1 MISSRIRDTAQAGI
15 GPAPISVNGSA
26 GRPSS
31 ATDIDAT
38 STLTPDC
45 VGPIP
50 LPPGLVGTLHAL
62 AAATGADDFDSLST
76 CASALVHRLP
86 RPGTHCRARVIH
98 GADEAIVPGAEALD
112 LSASFRSALQQVARA
127 GRPTAPDTS
136 GGQPVA
142 VTILV
147 SHDGQ
152 RLYVESM
159 TNSSDLASAQSWARS
174 FLQLMTCL
182 ASEPDAPMLGHPLVD
197 EDERDR
203 ILHRLNPHRIH
214 DIRYRTMTE
223 PFEEQ
228 VERSPD
234 AVALV
239 GENGGTVSYRELN
252 ERSNRLAHFL
262 RGRGAGPGTRIGIC
276 LERGFDQIVAI
287 YAAAKTGAAYV
298 PIDADLPNERMAW
311 MLNDA
316 TPRQVLTDRACRG
329 RVPEGTWEIY
339 DVRSNAQS
347 WSTHPA
353 TNPVIDSAPD
363 ALLHILYT
371 SGTTGRPKGV
381 ASLVAGAL
389 ANVFWMQRQYPYD
402 DGGTALYKAS
412 PGFDISIWE
421 IFWPLFYGA
430 RLVIC
435 RPGAER
441 DPRHLARLTEAHG
454 ASLVFLVPTMMTPYL
469 DEISPARAGALKWM
483 VCGGEPMSPRIR
495 ETFYATLPT
504 SSLINAF
511 GPTEAGPVTDNVVDP
526 DSHGVFVP
534 VGRPADNFQVTLLDA
549 RLDLVPIGAPAEAYI
564 SGRVGLAEGYW
575 RAPAKTAER
584 FVADP
589 YGPPGSRMYRT
600 GDLCRYREDGALE
613 HLGRI
618 DRQIKIRGLRVEP
631 GEIESVLAA
640 HPAVGDCMVIAHG
653 QPPRLLAFVVPAGQ
667 VSTTNL
673 DVAAIL
679 EHAATLLPGPM
690 RPDRVVP
697 VEHLPTTVNG
707 KIDQDKLI
715 NIWQALTESERRV
728 VPPADE
734 VEATL
739 VEIYRRVLDTS
750 PISVLDTFT
759 QLGGHS
765 MLAFRLLDEC
775 EVSLHATPDATQVL
789 TGTLRDVAAS
799 IRGIL
804 QSAPPDRRSAWT
816 P

>member
-1 MISSRIRDTAQAGI
+1 MIST
-15 GPAPISVNGSA
+15 
-26 GRPSS
+26 
-31 ATDIDAT
+31 T
-38 STLTPDC
+38 STITPDC
-45 VGPIP
+45 VGPIN
-50 LPPGLVGTLHAL
+50 LPPGLVDTLHSL
-62 AAATGADDFDSLST
+62 AAAAGADDFVSLWT
-76 CASALVHRLP
+76 CAGVLVQRLP
-86 RPGTHCRARVIH
+86 RPGTHWRAEVIH
-98 GADEAIVPGAEALD
+98 GADAAIVSGAQDLD
-112 LSASFRSALQQVARA
+112 LSAGFRTALRQAARS
-127 GRPTAPDTS
+127 GPAPAADTS
-136 GGQPVA
+136 DGQPIA

-147 SHDGQ
+147 SHDG
-152 RLYVESM
+152 RHLYVESM
-159 TNSSDLASAQSWARS
+159 TSASDLPSAQCWARS
-174 FLQLMTCL
+174 FVQLLTCMVK
-182 ASEPDAPMLGHPLVD
+182 EPDAPMLDHPLVD

-203 ILHRLNPHRIH
+203 ILHRLNPHRSY

-228 VERSPD
+228 VQRSPD
-234 AVALV
+234 AVALLD
-239 GENGGTVSYRELN
+239 ENGGTVSYRELN
-252 ERSNRLAHFL
+252 ERSNRLAHYL
-262 RGRGAGPGTRIGIC
+262 RGRGAGQGTRIGIC
-276 LERGFDQIVAI
+276 LERSIDQIVAI

-316 TPRQVLTDRACRG
+316 TPRQVLTDRACR
-329 RVPEGTWEIY
+329 RRIPAGTWEIY
-339 DVRSNAQS
+339 DVGSGAPS
-347 WSTHPA
+347 WSRCPA
-353 TNPVIDSAPD
+353 TNPAVDSTHN

-381 ASLVAGAL
+381 ASPVAGAL
-389 ANVFWMQRQYPYD
+389 ANIFWMQRQYPYD
-402 DGGTALYKAS
+402 NGGTALFKAS

-421 IFWPLFYGA
+421 IFWPLYHGA
-430 RLVIC
+430 RVVIC
-435 RPGAER
+435 RPGGER

-454 ASLVFLVPTMMTPYL
+454 ASLVFLVPTMMTPFL
-469 DEISPARAGALKWM
+469 AEISPARAHALKWM

-504 SSLINAF
+504 SRLINAF

-526 DSHGVFVP
+526 HSHDAIVP
-534 VGRPADNFQVTLLDA
+534 VGRPADNFRVTLLDG
-549 RLDLVPIGAPAEAYI
+549 RLDLVPVGAPGEAYV

-589 YGPPGSRMYRT
+589 YGPPGSRVYRT

-640 HPAVGDCMVIAHG
+640 HPAVGDCMVIADG

-667 VSTTNL
+667 VSTGDL
-673 DVAAIL
+673 DLAAIL

-690 RPDRVVP
+690 RPERVVP
-697 VEHLPTTVNG
+697 VEQFPTTVNG
-707 KIDQDKLI
+707 KIDQGELI
-715 NIWQALTESERRV
+715 NIWHALIDRERRV

-734 VEATL
+734 LEATL
-739 VEIYRRVLDTS
+739 IEIYRRVLDTS
-750 PISVLDTFT
+750 PISMLDTFA

-775 EVSLHATPDATQVL
+775 DASLHATPDATQVL

-799 IRGIL
+799 IRGMH
-804 QSAPPDRRSAWT
+804 T
-816 P
+816 KE